1 MVAMR
6 GTQVPERAGRDG
18 FAAVYA
24 EHAPGAYR
32 LALRLSGDPALAE
45 DVVADAAAKVLVSWR
60 RGSIEDTGAYLRRA
74 VVNRLRSVQ
83 RRQAVERRWRDRRS
97 GDHRGDL
104 PFTHRSDHADLF
116 RSALERLTFG
126 QRAVVVLRYYEGL
139 SEAEIAQALGC
150 SRGTVKSQASRAL
163 SRLRDLVGPT
173 IRDEGDAP

>member
-1 MVAMR
+1 MPEVADHAR
-6 GTQVPERAGRDG
+6 RDG

-24 EHAPGAYR
+24 RHAPGAYR
-32 LALRLSGDPALAE
+32 LALRLCGDPSLAE

-60 RGSIEDTGAYLRRA
+60 GGRIDDDGAYLRRA

-104 PFTHRSDHADLF
+104 PFTQRSDHADLF
-116 RSALERLTFG
+116 AAALKRLTFG

-139 SEAEIAQALGC
+139 SEAEIARVLGC

-163 SRLRDLVGPT
+163 ARLRDLVGPT
-173 IRDEGDAP
+173 IRDEEGTP